1 MQDEA
6 TMPNLDS
13 LELNDE
19 PVEISHEFEV
29 DLACMI
35 VANHRLT
42 LEAITRQ
49 EDHELENIHKDP
61 LLDADELGSFMSY
74 VQTGYDD
81 RRRAANN
88 LALVALVT
96 RFHHWLTR
104 LIRRLPA
111 TANPYSQQSVP
122 KELSI
127 LTSAL
132 GHGPVAPLTFFE
144 DLAEVRHSII
154 HADAQAEW
162 EYGGVKRKVAD
173 SYRNAWSEVEISE
186 EQLTEAVAKA
196 IEQVKWYD
204 DKLLRG

>member
-6 TMPNLDS
+6 TMRNLDS

-19 PVEISHEFEV
+19 PIEISHEFEV

-49 EDHELENIHKDP
+49 EDQELENIHKGP
-61 LLDADELGSFMSY
+61 SLDDDELCSFMSY

-81 RRRAANN
+81 RRRAARN

-104 LIRRLPA
+104 LIRRLP
-111 TANPYSQQSVP
+111 TTPNPYLQQSVA
-122 KELSI
+122 KELST

-132 GHGPVAPLTFFE
+132 GQCPVSPLTFFE

-162 EYGGVKRKVAD
+162 EYPAGVQRKVAD
-173 SYRNAWSEVEISE
+173 CYRNAWSEVEISD

-196 IEQVKWYD
+196 V
-204 DKLLRG
+204 